1 MYCVFM
7 AFSYA
12 LKPVSDIDRSRTYKV
27 VFWIGL
33 GALGG
38 WPFAALVGIPFAI
51 EEVTIFGRDTMT
63 QEDGTVVRS
72 VAGAHWRLRRFV
84 RLMEATL
91 ICGSGITFI
100 LVLMDQMFYRQYTVV
115 AWNII
120 KYNIFAASEGR
131 GPELYGTEPWYYYIL
146 NGVLNFNIA
155 FVLAMGSAVCVVST
169 KREREKSNKLNCCMY
184 I

>member
-12 LKPVSDIDRSRTYKV
+12 LRPVSDVDISRTYKV

-38 WPFAALVGIPFAI
+38 WPFAALIGVPFAI
-51 EEVTIFGRDTMT
+51 EEIVVFGRDTMKKD
-63 QEDGTVVRS
+63 DGTIVRS
-72 VAGAHWRLRRFV
+72 VAGTNWRLRRLV
-84 RLMEATL
+84 RLIEATL
-91 ICGSGITFI
+91 LCGAGITFW

-120 KYNIFAASEGR
+120 KYNIFAGAEGR
-131 GPELYGTEPWYYYIL
+131 GPELYGTEPWYYYIV
-146 NGVLNFNIA
+146 NGFLNFNIV
-155 FVLAMGSAVCVVST
+155 FLLALGSAVCVVSFS
-169 KREREKSNKLNCCMY
+169 RD
-184 I
+184 

>member
-1 MYCVFM
+1 M

-12 LKPVSDIDRSRTYKV
+12 FKPVSDVDLSRTYKV

-38 WPFAALVGIPFAI
+38 WPFAALIGIPFAI
-51 EEVTIFGRDTMT
+51 EEVLVFGRDTMT
-63 QEDGTVVRS
+63 TEDGTVVRTVRTS
-72 VAGAHWRLRRFV
+72 NWRLRRV
-84 RLMEATL
+84 IRLCEATL
-91 ICGSGITFI
+91 VCGAGLVFI
-100 LVLMDQMFYRQYTVV
+100 LMLMDQMFYRQYTVV

-120 KYNIFAASEGR
+120 KYNVFASAEGR

-146 NGVLNFNIA
+146 NGVLNFNIV
-155 FVLAMGSAVCVVST
+155 FILALGSGVCVV
-169 KREREKSNKLNCCMY
+169 KL